1 MRTLVFTVMNMVI
14 SIIDIRTLRIPD
26 RLLVWLLLVLLV
38 FDRGVHP
45 GTLLDQGIAGITGL
59 LLFAAIYYFTGGIG
73 FGDVKYAGIIGYAL
87 GTTKTCGALFLAS
100 LGGLI
105 VFGIGILRRW
115 QCNTRLPFAPF
126 LAAAAILVEL
136 YRLPFGG

>member
-1 MRTLVFTVMNMVI
+1 MLVFTVMNMVI
-14 SIIDIRTLRIPD
+14 GIIDIRTLRIPD
-26 RLLVWLLLVLLV
+26 TLLVGLLLALFV
-38 FDRGVHP
+38 FDRGTNP
-45 GTLLDQGIAGITGL
+45 DILLDQGLAGIADL
-59 LLFAAIYYFTGGIG
+59 LLFAAIYYFVGGIG

-105 VFGIGILRRW
+105 VFGIGVVRHWRR
-115 QCNTRLPFAPF
+115 NTKLPFAPF
-126 LAAAAILVEL
+126 LAAAAILAEL